1 MLKKVINIIQ
11 LCVMLV
17 VGLVMTLGMMA
28 VPLGLL
34 YMLIA
39 PFFGPNPST
48 KNDETAT
55 NKTEGQALS
64 VS

>member
-39 PFFGPNPST
+39 PFFGPNRQLRMMKRQPTRPRVRHSP
-48 KNDETAT
+48 
-55 NKTEGQALS
+55 
-64 VS
+64 